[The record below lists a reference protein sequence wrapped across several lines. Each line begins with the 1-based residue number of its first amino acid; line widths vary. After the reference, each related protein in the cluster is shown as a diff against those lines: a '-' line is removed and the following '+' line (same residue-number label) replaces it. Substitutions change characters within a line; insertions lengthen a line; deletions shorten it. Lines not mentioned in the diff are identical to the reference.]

1 MNSQKEF
8 LMLRICSKC
17 QKEKNIDDFTKDKRK
32 SCGRSMECYECH
44 RNRNKE
50 YSKRMPEEVKKR
62 KLQKRSEYGQRNKEA
77 INKRLRENNRADHK
91 KKEYMKK
98 YRDAHKD
105 KIRAYMNGWRE
116 KNWEKVLAHSAVKDH
131 VDRGNIIK
139 PSKCPICN
147 SSDHRIEAHHS
158 DYSKPLEI
166 VWMCQICHLAI
177 HQRINEEKRLSDHRE
192 RLIETDSERNV

>member
-1 MNSQKEF
+1 
-8 LMLRICSKC
+8 
-17 QKEKNIDDFTKDKRK
+17 
-32 SCGRSMECYECH
+32 
-44 RNRNKE
+44 
-50 YSKRMPEEVKKR
+50 MPDEVRKR

-77 INKRLRENNRADHK
+77 INKRLRENNRANQK

-98 YRDAHKD
+98 YRDANKE
-105 KIRAYMNGWRE
+105 KIKAYMKNWRE
-116 KNWEKVLAHSAVKDH
+116 KNWEKVLAHSMVKDH

-147 SSDHRIEAHHS
+147 SGEHRIEAHHA

-177 HQRINEEKRLSDHRE
+177 HQRINEEKRLLDRVE
-192 RLIETDSERNV
+192 RLNETASKAEGVS